1 LAQVGAGIDAA
12 PPPGNRMLYRLPR
25 ALLCSTVLLLGAC
38 GIKGPLYLPA
48 PVAQPV
54 APAAQ
59 SAPLQPA
66 ADGSKSPAT
75 ATP

>member
-1 LAQVGAGIDAA
+1 
-12 PPPGNRMLYRLPR
+12 MLYRLPR

-54 APAAQ
+54 AQPVAPAAQ